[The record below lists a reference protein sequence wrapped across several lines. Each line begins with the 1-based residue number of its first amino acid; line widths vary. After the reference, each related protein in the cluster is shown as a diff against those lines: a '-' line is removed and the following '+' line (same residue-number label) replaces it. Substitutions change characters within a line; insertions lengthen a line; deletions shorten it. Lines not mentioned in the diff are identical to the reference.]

1 MLCCVRKAE
10 ENQDVWHRF
19 THFLGSFSERTGF
32 AGRIADLLDPDN
44 WLPGGR
50 DAAFTL
56 ALIALSAKM
65 AVADGAVTA
74 SEVRAFNATVDIADG
89 NASQVEKIFNLAKQ
103 DVAGYQAYAR
113 KVARFFA
120 DTPETL
126 EHVLDGLFF
135 IATADGLVHE
145 AELDYLREVS
155 AIFGFDEARFEQI
168 ASQHVVLDQGVD
180 PYQVLGLSHDAPPEE
195 VRRVYR
201 LLVAE
206 HHPDRLIARGVPEDL
221 IDMATARMSAI
232 NLAYQAITK
241 PKAQPLLT

>member
-10 ENQDVWHRF
+10 ENRDVWQKLSR
-19 THFLGSFSERTGF
+19 FLGSFSARTGL
-32 AGRIADLLDPDN
+32 AGRIANILDPDT

-74 SEVRAFNATVDIADG
+74 SEVRAFNASVDIAEG
-89 NASQVEKIFNLAKQ
+89 HAPQVEKLFNLAKQ
-103 DVAGYQAYAR
+103 DVAGYDAYAR

-155 AIFGFDEARFEQI
+155 AIFGFDDARFEQI
-168 ASQHVVLDQGVD
+168 ASQHVMLDAGVD
-180 PYQVLGLSHDAPPEE
+180 PYLVLGLTRDAPPEE

-221 IDMATARMSAI
+221 IDMATAKMSAI
-232 NLAYQAITK
+232 NLAYQAITRPK
-241 PKAQPLLT
+241 PQPLLT